1 MWIKIKKKKVDVA
14 PGGTMCQSWWNQRV
28 KEGTLHRGGCEWKK
42 NMQNSFWK
50 ADYFFMD
57 SIWHYAT
64 VKSIRI
70 PGKDIRLR
78 RWLLPENSRPAWRA
92 TQHSWKMLLNLR
104 RLWGGTKRYCGV
116 CWRLESFT
124 FARKTNVNFFCFNAI
139 CILEV
144 IIRAIF
150 KLAQKKHKNGYRG

>member
-1 MWIKIKKKKVDVA
+1 MWIKIKKKKSTAHRVELCVKV
-14 PGGTMCQSWWNQRV
+14 GGTNV
-28 KEGTLHRGGCEWKK
+28 LKKEHSIEGAANEKK